1 MLRSMFAAVSGL
13 QAHQTFM
20 DVVGNNIANVNTTGF
35 KAGTVEFEDLLSQTL
50 NGAGLPTSAIS
61 GGTNPAQVG
70 LGVRLAGIGTNFS
83 QGAAQETGRSTDFAI
98 QGDGFFVVQQGGVQ
112 AYTRNGSFSLDGLG
126 QLVTGDG
133 GLVQGWQADPQ
144 GNVNTNASTGPVKI
158 PVGQTISPVTTANIK
173 VGGNLPSDSAV
184 GTKID
189 VSIDVNNSL
198 GASIPLRTEFT
209 KVADSAGSVNW
220 TMTTY
225 DSANNAVAGPSN
237 VQFDDNGNLTSGNLT
252 LTQAQLNAIAG
263 TSGTWAAA
271 GAVVNFGTSSAADRL
286 TGAASLNSVAA
297 LSQDGSGI
305 GSLVSFSVGESG
317 LISGVFSNGRTQA
330 LGQIAL
336 ATFANPA
343 GLLKQGSSLFTTS
356 ADSGVAEVGVAGVG
370 GRGTLTGSTLEGS
383 NVDLGQEFT
392 NMIIAQRGFEANAK
406 VITTSDQL
414 LQDLV
419 NLKQG

>member
-20 DVVGNNIANVNTTGF
+20 DVVGNNISNVNTTGF
-35 KAGTVEFEDLLSQTL
+35 KSGTVEFEDLLSQTL
-50 NGAGLPTSAIS
+50 NGAGLPTATLT

-83 QGAAQETGRSTDFAI
+83 QGAAQQTGRSTDFAI
-98 QGDGFFVVQQGGVQ
+98 QGDGFFVVQQGGAQ

-126 QLVTGDG
+126 QLVTGNG

-158 PVGQTISPVTTANIK
+158 PVGQTISPVTTANVK
-173 VGGNLPSDSAV
+173 VGGNLPSDAAL

-189 VSIDVNNSL
+189 ISIDVNNSL
-198 GASIPLRTEFT
+198 GASVPLRMEFT

-220 TMTTY
+220 TMTTF
-225 DSANNAVAGPSN
+225 DTANVAIAGPSN
-237 VQFDDNGNLTSGNLT
+237 VQFDNSGNLTSGNLT
-252 LTQAQLNAIAG
+252 LTQAQLNAIPG
-263 TSGTWAAA
+263 TTGTWAAA
-271 GAVVNFGTSSAADRL
+271 GAVMNFGAATAADRL
-286 TGAASLNSVAA
+286 TGAATLNSVAA

-305 GSLVSFSVGESG
+305 GSLVSFSVGQSG

-343 GLLKQGSSLFTTS
+343 GLMKQGSSLFSTS
-356 ADSGVAEVGVAGVG
+356 ADSGVAEIGVAGVG

-414 LQDLV
+414 LQALV
-419 NLKQG
+419 NLKQ

>member
-98 QGDGFFVVQQGGVQ
+98 QGDGFFVVQQGGEQ

-198 GASIPLRTEFT
+198 GASIPLRMEFT

>member
-35 KAGTVEFEDLLSQTL
+35 KAGTVEFEDLLSQTMS
-50 NGAGLPTSAIS
+50 GAGAPAAALA

-83 QGAAQETGRSTDFAI
+83 QGAAQSTGRSTDFAI
-98 QGDGFFVVQQGGVQ
+98 QGDGFFVVRQGGIQ

-133 GLVQGWQADPQ
+133 GLVQGWQADPT
-144 GNVNTNASTGPVKI
+144 GAVNTNASTGPVKI
-158 PVGQTISPVTTANIK
+158 PVGQTISPVTTANINI
-173 VGGNLPSDSAV
+173 GGNLPADSAT

-189 VSIDVNNSL
+189 VSIDANNSL
-198 GASIPLRTEFT
+198 GASIPLRMEFT
-209 KVADSAGSVNW
+209 KVADTAGSVNW
-220 TMTTY
+220 TVTTF
-225 DSANNAVAGPSN
+225 DSANNAIAGPTAVKFDTAGNMTTSN
-237 VQFDDNGNLTSGNLT
+237 IT
-252 LTQAQLNAIAG
+252 LTQAQLNSIAG

-271 GAVVNFGTSSAADRL
+271 GTVLNFGSATAADRL
-286 TGAASLNSVAA
+286 TGAATLNSVAA
-297 LSQDGSGI
+297 LSQDGSPI
-305 GSLVSFSVGESG
+305 GSLVSFSIGQDG

-336 ATFANPA
+336 ATFADPA
-343 GLLKQGSSLFTTS
+343 GLLKQGGSLFTTS
-356 ADSGVAEVGVAGVG
+356 ANSGVAQIGVAGVG

-406 VITTSDQL
+406 VITTSDEL

-419 NLKQG
+419 NLKR

>member
-50 NGAGLPTSAIS
+50 NGAGLPAAGVA

-98 QGDGFFVVQQGGVQ
+98 QGDGFFVVQQGG
-112 AYTRNGSFSLDGLG
+112 ASGYTRNGSFSLDGLG

-144 GNVNTNASTGPVKI
+144 GNVNTNASHRHREDPGR
-158 PVGQTISPVTTANIK
+158 SDD
-173 VGGNLPSDSAV
+173 LP
-184 GTKID
+184 GHD
-189 VSIDVNNSL
+189 VVDQRRRKPAGRLRGRHEDRRLDRREQQPGRIRAAAHGVHEGRRL
-198 GASIPLRTEFT
+198 GRQHQL
-209 KVADSAGSVNW
+209 DGHDL
-220 TMTTY
+220 
-225 DSANNAVAGPSN
+225 DSANAAIVGSEQRAVRHERQPHVGEHHAHPGP
-237 VQFDDNGNLTSGNLT
+237 
-252 LTQAQLNAIAG
+252 AQRDPG
-263 TSGTWAAA
+263 HFGTWAAG
-271 GAVVNFGTSSAADRL
+271 GATMDFGAATDADRL

-297 LSQDGSGI
+297 LSQNGSGI
-305 GSLVSFSVGESG
+305 GSLVSFSVGQSG

-343 GLLKQGSSLFTTS
+343 GLIKEGGSMFTTS
-356 ADSGVAEVGVAGVG
+356 ADSGVAEIGVAGVG
-370 GRGTLTGSTLEGS
+370 GRGTLTGGTLEGS

-392 NMIIAQRGFEANAK
+392 NMILAQRGFEANAK

-419 NLKQG
+419 NLKQ

>member
-50 NGAGLPTSAIS
+50 NGAGLPTATLT

-83 QGAAQETGRSTDFAI
+83 QGAAQETGRATDFAI
-98 QGDGFFVVQQGGVQ
+98 QGDGFFVVQQGGEQ

-198 GASIPLRTEFT
+198 GASIPLRMEFT

>member
-50 NGAGLPTSAIS
+50 NGAGLPAEGTA

-70 LGVRLAGIGTNFS
+70 LGVRLSAIGTNFS

-98 QGDGFFVVQQGGVQ
+98 QGDGFFVVKQGG
-112 AYTRNGSFSLDGLG
+112 ATGYTRNGSFSLDGLG

-144 GNVNTNASTGPVKI
+144 GNVNTNSSTGVVKI
-158 PVGQTISPVTTANIK
+158 PVGQTISPVTTSSIS
-173 VGGNLPSDSAV
+173 VGGNLPADSAV

-189 VSIDVNNSL
+189 ISIDANNSL
-198 GASIPLRTEFT
+198 GASVPLRMEFT
-209 KVADSAGSVNW
+209 KVADSAGSINW
-220 TMTTY
+220 TVTTF
-225 DSANNAVAGPSN
+225 DSTNTAIAGPSN
-237 VQFDDNGNLTSGNLT
+237 VQFDANGNLTSGNIT
-252 LTQAQLNAIAG
+252 LTQAQLNSIAG
-263 TSGTWAAA
+263 TSGTWAAG
-271 GAVVNFGTSSAADRL
+271 GATMDFGAATDADRL

-297 LSQDGSGI
+297 LSQNGSGI
-305 GSLVSFSVGESG
+305 GSLVSFSVGQGG

-343 GLLKQGSSLFTTS
+343 GLIKEGSSMFTTS
-356 ADSGVAEVGVAGVG
+356 PDSGVAEIGVAGVG
-370 GRGTLTGSTLEGS
+370 GRGTLTGGTLEGS

>member
-35 KAGTVEFEDLLSQTL
+35 KAGTVEFEDLLSQTMH
-50 NGAGLPTSAIS
+50 GAGAPASAIT
-61 GGTNPAQVG
+61 GGTNPAQIG

-83 QGAAQETGRSTDFAI
+83 QGAAQSTGRSTDFAI
-98 QGDGFFVVQQGGVQ
+98 QGDGFFVIKQGGIQ

-133 GLVQGWQADPQ
+133 GLVQGWQANPQ
-144 GNVNTNASTGPVKI
+144 GAVNTNASTGPVKI
-158 PVGQTISPVTTANIK
+158 PVGQTISPVTTGNINI
-173 VGGNLPSDSAV
+173 GGNLPADSPT
-184 GTKID
+184 GTTID

-198 GASIPLRTEFT
+198 GASIPLRMQFT
-209 KVADSAGSVNW
+209 KVADTAGSINW
-220 TMTTY
+220 TVTTY
-225 DSANNAVAGPSN
+225 TSANVAVGGATN
-237 VQFDDNGNLTSGNLT
+237 VKFDTAGNLTTPNVT
-252 LTQAQLNAIAG
+252 LTQAQLNTIPG
-263 TSGTWAAA
+263 TSGTWAAG
-271 GAVVNFGTSSAADRL
+271 GAALNFGTATAADRL
-286 TGAASLNSVAA
+286 TGAATLNSVAA
-297 LSQDGSGI
+297 LSQDGSPI
-305 GSLVSFSVGESG
+305 GSLVSFSIGQDG

-336 ATFANPA
+336 ATFADPA
-343 GLLKQGSSLFTTS
+343 GLLKQGGSLFTTS
-356 ADSGVAEVGVAGVG
+356 ANSGVAQVGVAGIG

-406 VITTSDQL
+406 VITTSDEL

-419 NLKQG
+419 NLKR

>member
-50 NGAGLPTSAIS
+50 NGAGLPQANVA

-98 QGDGFFVVQQGGVQ
+98 QGDGFFVVQQGNAQ
-112 AYTRNGSFSLDGLG
+112 EYTRNGSFSLDGLG

-133 GLVQGWQADPQ
+133 ALVQGWQADPQ
-144 GNVNTNASTGPVKI
+144 GNVNTNASPGTVKI
-158 PVGQTISPVTTANIK
+158 PVGQTISPVPTSSIS

-189 VSIDVNNSL
+189 ISIDVNNTL
-198 GASIPLRTEFT
+198 GASVPLRMEFT
-209 KVADSAGSVNW
+209 KVADSAGSINW
-220 TMTTY
+220 TVTAY
-225 DSANNAVAGPSN
+225 DAANAAIAGPTN
-237 VQFDDNGNLTSGNLT
+237 VQFDTNGNLTSGNIT
-252 LTQAQLNAIAG
+252 LTQAQLNAIPG
-263 TSGTWAAA
+263 TTGTWPAA
-271 GAVVNFGTSSAADRL
+271 GATMDFGAATAADRL

-297 LSQDGSGI
+297 LSQNGSGI
-305 GSLVSFSVGESG
+305 GSLVSFSVGQSG
-317 LISGVFSNGRTQA
+317 LVSGVFSNGRTQS

-336 ATFANPA
+336 ATFSNPA
-343 GLLKQGSSLFTTS
+343 GLIKQGGSTYTTS
-356 ADSGVAEVGVAGVG
+356 PDSGVAEIGVAGVG
-370 GRGTLTGSTLEGS
+370 GRGTLTGGTLEGS

-392 NMIIAQRGFEANAK
+392 NMILAQRGFEANAK

-414 LQDLV
+414 LQQLV
-419 NLKQG
+419 NLKQ

>member
-50 NGAGLPTSAIS
+50 NGAGLPQSGTT

-70 LGVRLAGIGTNFS
+70 LGVRLAAIGTNFS

-98 QGDGFFVVQQGGVQ
+98 QGDGFFVVQQGGV
-112 AYTRNGSFSLDGLG
+112 AGYTRNGSFSLDGLG

-144 GNVNTNASTGPVKI
+144 GNVNTNASTGVVKI
-158 PVGQTISPVTTANIK
+158 PVGQTISPVTTSSIS
-173 VGGNLPSDSAV
+173 VGGNLPSDSAL

-189 VSIDVNNSL
+189 VSIDANNSL
-198 GASIPLRTEFT
+198 GASVPLRMEFT
-209 KVADSAGSVNW
+209 KVADSAGSINW
-220 TMTTY
+220 TVTTF
-225 DSANNAVAGPSN
+225 DSANTAIAGPSN
-237 VQFDDNGNLTSGNLT
+237 VQFDANGNLTSGNIT
-252 LTQAQLNAIAG
+252 LTQAQLNTIPG
-263 TSGTWAAA
+263 TSGTWAAG
-271 GAVVNFGTSSAADRL
+271 GATMDFGAATDADRL

-297 LSQDGSGI
+297 LSQNGSGI
-305 GSLVSFSVGESG
+305 GSLVSFSVGQGG

-343 GLLKQGSSLFTTS
+343 GLIKEGSSLFTTS
-356 ADSGVAEVGVAGVG
+356 PDSGVAEIGVAGVG
-370 GRGTLTGSTLEGS
+370 GRGTLTGGTLEGS

>member
-35 KAGTVEFEDLLSQTL
+35 KAGTVEFEDLLSQTM
-50 NGAGLPTSAIS
+50 NGAGAPASAIS

-83 QGAAQETGRSTDFAI
+83 QGAAQQTGRATDFAI
-98 QGDGFFVVQQGGVQ
+98 QGDGFFVVKQGGVQ

-144 GNVNTNASTGPVKI
+144 GNVNTNSSTTPVRI
-158 PVGQTISPVTTANIK
+158 PVGQTIAPVTTANVQI
-173 VGGNLPSDSAV
+173 GGNLPADSAV
-184 GTKID
+184 GTTID

-198 GASIPLRTEFT
+198 GASVPLRMEFT
-209 KVADSAGSVNW
+209 KTADTAGSVNW
-220 TMTTY
+220 TVTTY
-225 DSANNAVAGPSN
+225 DSANTAIAGPTA
-237 VQFDDNGNLTSGNLT
+237 VKFDTAGNLTTSNVN
-252 LTQAQLNAIAG
+252 LTQAELNTIPG
-263 TSGTWAAA
+263 TSGTWGA
-271 GAVVNFGTSSAADRL
+271 GGTTLNFGSATAADRL
-286 TGAASLNSVAA
+286 TGAATLNSVSA
-297 LSQDGSGI
+297 LSQDGSAI
-305 GSLVSFSVGESG
+305 GSLVSFSIGQDG

-336 ATFANPA
+336 ATFADPA
-343 GLLKQGSSLFTTS
+343 GLLKQGGSLFTTS
-356 ADSGVAEVGVAGVG
+356 ANSGVAQIGVAGIG

-419 NLKQG
+419 NLKQ

>member
-198 GASIPLRTEFT
+198 GASIPLRMEFT